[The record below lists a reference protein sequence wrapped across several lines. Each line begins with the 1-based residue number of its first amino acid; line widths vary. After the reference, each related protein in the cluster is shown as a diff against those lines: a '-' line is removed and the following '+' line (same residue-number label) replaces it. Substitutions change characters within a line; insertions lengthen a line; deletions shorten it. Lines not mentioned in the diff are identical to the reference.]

1 MAVPN
6 VTLECHPH
14 VCCSQQGETVWMME
28 KYASTYRQEMGWCLR
43 ILSSKIIHC
52 SKGIGSKNEQTDR
65 HYNLLFRCI
74 SQIASLFRKK
84 RISFFI
90 FLQLQGYKISC
101 WKIYAI
107 DLRTMNFRMIMLM
120 TLSSF
125 MVKTAVIINFICKEV
140 EFSQLSKPSLCYHLF
155 VWHFSMIIDFNK
167 NFSGGFHI
175 PYLV

>member
-1 MAVPN
+1 MASNSNAFKLPYARHYNPRFVYFLPTFWRPKTFFQGGFFINFWPIFKSGNTLLKNCADTSITGWKMAVPN

-84 RISFFI
+84 ENI
-90 FLQLQGYKISC
+90 
-101 WKIYAI
+101 
-107 DLRTMNFRMIMLM
+107 
-120 TLSSF
+120 
-125 MVKTAVIINFICKEV
+125 
-140 EFSQLSKPSLCYHLF
+140 LF
-155 VWHFSMIIDFNK
+155 HFS
-167 NFSGGFHI
+167 
-175 PYLV
+175 LVARLQN

>member
-1 MAVPN
+1 MDK
-6 VTLECHPH
+6 L
-14 VCCSQQGETVWMME
+14 
-28 KYASTYRQEMGWCLR
+28 TY
-43 ILSSKIIHC
+43 ILC
-52 SKGIGSKNEQTDR
+52 
-65 HYNLLFRCI
+65 NLLFRCI

-101 WKIYAI
+101 CKTYAI

-155 VWHFSMIIDFNK
+155 VWHFSMIIDFIQKFLWRFPSQKFMIKPKSILFGFIVASNAMK
-167 NFSGGFHI
+167 WPFNFNEAIKMILKGSIFLKLLRDNLRGT
-175 PYLV
+175 